1 MIRFENTNKR
11 GHHERNT
18 LCALR
23 IPASR
28 LFGKGETGI
37 RARKCGDDSRKVGY
51 GYKVKRSSFATGKKP
66 YNILQGAVC

>member
-11 GHHERNT
+11 GHHERNIR
-18 LCALR
+18 CALR

-37 RARKCGDDSRKVGY
+37 RARKGGDDSRKVRYANSETIEITQIASFSILRGY
-51 GYKVKRSSFATGKKP
+51 
-66 YNILQGAVC
+66 

>member
-37 RARKCGDDSRKVGY
+37 RARKGGDD
-51 GYKVKRSSFATGKKP
+51 FGK
-66 YNILQGAVC
+66 NFTEVCQ